1 MREPVIVAVPP
12 KGGSLDDVMGR
23 LVGAGWLDDALVREI
38 RRLIKEDKRRI
49 KLEEGLIHLWTAHQG
64 DAAATLRA
72 ADDAGHDLDEATA
85 AVERMRRY
93 QADDGSERLG
103 FSPKP
108 AVDALL
114 QGWRLDHSL
123 VTRRAAEALHLELDL
138 GRFGRPTRMTL
149 DHLEFSWQGV
159 IGVLVGTEHEVTPT
173 YLRRHKRDLSLT
185 CYDAFQ
191 NTLLDAVD
199 TPRVHDWRELMA
211 HLVEADTDVRILGS
225 LGLDDYLG
233 HFVLMPHQRAQRV
246 AALGAADAWDGGDD
260 PKVAILAEEPVL
272 IDANYEAIYRHL
284 VGGGDATL
292 SFRPTTE
299 DIESLVAA
307 GHNAIYIV
315 RSGGTIA
322 TTPGVCVVGHEL
334 VTSETIVAVNQE
346 RMEAN
351 PGVQVLVDSLA
362 PDCEDRSGRWRASLR
377 QRLGD
382 KLVLS
387 EC

>member
-12 KGGSLDDVMGR
+12 KGGSLDDVLKR
-23 LVGAGWLDDALVREI
+23 LVKTGWLDDELVREI
-38 RRLIKEDKRRI
+38 RRLVKEDKRRV
-49 KLEEGLIHLWTAHQG
+49 KLEEGLMHLWDMHQG

-72 ADDAGHDLDEATA
+72 ADVAGHDLGEATA
-85 AVERMRRY
+85 ALERMRRY
-93 QADDGSERLG
+93 QDDDGAERLA

-108 AVDALL
+108 AVDELL
-114 QGWRLDHSL
+114 QRWRHDANQLTCS
-123 VTRRAAEALHLELDL
+123 AAQALHLELDL

-159 IGVLVGTEHEVTPT
+159 LGVLVGTEHEVTPT

-191 NTLLDAVD
+191 NTLLDAID

-211 HLVEADTDVRILGS
+211 HLIEADTDVRILGS
-225 LGLDDYLG
+225 LGLNDYLG
-233 HFVLMPHQRAQRV
+233 HFVLMPQSRAQRV
-246 AALGAADAWDGGDD
+246 AGLGAGDAWGGDDD
-260 PKVAILAEEPVL
+260 PKVAILAEDPVL
-272 IDANYEAIYRHL
+272 IDANYEAIYRRL
-284 VGGGDATL
+284 VGGSVAL
-292 SFRPTTE
+292 SFEPTTE
-299 DIESLVAA
+299 DIESLVAS
-307 GHNAIYIV
+307 GRNAIYIV
-315 RSGGTIA
+315 RSGSTIA

-351 PGVQVLVDSLA
+351 PGVRVLADSLT
-362 PDCEDRSGRWRASLR
+362 PDGTDRSGQWRSGLR

-387 EC
+387 AC